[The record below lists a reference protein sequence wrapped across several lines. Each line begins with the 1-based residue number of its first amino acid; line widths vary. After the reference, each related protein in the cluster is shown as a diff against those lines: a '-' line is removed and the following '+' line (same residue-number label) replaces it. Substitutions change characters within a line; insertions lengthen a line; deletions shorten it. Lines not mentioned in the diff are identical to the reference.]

1 MNPFSDVGFKRI
13 FGQEYT
19 KDLLIDFLN
28 SLLEGERVIK
38 DVRFLDKEKV
48 RRNVDDRSLIYDVY
62 CTTDTGE
69 CIIVEMQNKS
79 YHQYRKRTIYYLS
92 RAIADQAEAGDRW
105 NFNIAAVYCISL
117 MNFTSPEMPQKF
129 RTDVALMDMESGEKF
144 ADEVRLIY
152 LQLPLFNKKL
162 EDCENNFDKWICV
175 LKDMDILERLPFP
188 LKGEI
193 FKKLAMIT
201 DVASLSKEERVEYDR
216 AMKELRDTEL
226 VLESTR
232 LDAYNDGRTKEKL
245 AIAKSLKMNGISI
258 DIIQKSTGLSKEEI
272 ENL

>member
-1 MNPFSDVGFKRI
+1 
-13 FGQEYT
+13 
-19 KDLLIDFLN
+19 
-28 SLLEGERVIK
+28 
-38 DVRFLDKEKV
+38 
-48 RRNVDDRSLIYDVY
+48 
-62 CTTDTGE
+62 
-69 CIIVEMQNKS
+69 
-79 YHQYRKRTIYYLS
+79 
-92 RAIADQAEAGDRW
+92 
-105 NFNIAAVYCISL
+105 

-152 LQLPLFNKKL
+152 LQLPLFNKTL

-226 VLESTR
+226 VIES
-232 LDAYNDGRTKEKL
+232 AKQDGILLT
-245 AIAKSLKMNGISI
+245 AKNMKDNGISTEL
-258 DIIQKSTGLSKEEI
+258 IQKCTGLPIEEI
-272 ENL
+272 EKL

>member
-1 MNPFSDVGFKRI
+1 
-13 FGQEYT
+13 
-19 KDLLIDFLN
+19 
-28 SLLEGERVIK
+28 
-38 DVRFLDKEKV
+38 
-48 RRNVDDRSLIYDVY
+48 
-62 CTTDTGE
+62 
-69 CIIVEMQNKS
+69 
-79 YHQYRKRTIYYLS
+79 
-92 RAIADQAEAGDRW
+92 
-105 NFNIAAVYCISL
+105 
-117 MNFTSPEMPQKF
+117 MPQKF